1 MEIFKKIQ
9 YNHSVGKYKVLSSN
23 AGVGSVITTKAGFFI
38 MPKSVSFWNFIK
50 RANQTIEQNPN
61 ESADY
66 VSNNAY
72 VDLINDPRF
81 VNFLKKSQSIP
92 NLKHLIDIPHLSL
105 NERNNPNVKSHPL
118 YKKYE
123 ENTGGAFRAD
133 ELSIPAFH
141 FPRWFYSRKQN
152 YFKPINEWEALWQ
165 QKTRQ
170 SLEYFAPPRDPYT
183 KTSRIYKDKVN
194 GMLMPIDTYETL
206 IQIPM
211 VLICKN
217 GHISDIPWYQLF
229 CAYVDGK
236 RDALSHHDG
245 FELFDYPCR
254 DCAQGGKHE
263 LQWIENRNNSESWG
277 TLKCSK
283 CGETHSLEGIM
294 NIRPFCK
301 GETPWN
307 GIGTTSGSPCT
318 GVDGNS
324 RGIMQMALVTSNSIY
339 YADYFKSLYIPPQYL
354 VDSVLDPIIIKVLDR
369 LEQRL
374 YPRAQA
380 KNPNITKEEY
390 INSIDLI
397 ERIDEI
403 LEVVIT
409 QEQADIITNKFLG
422 NIEEPDDRYEQYRF
436 DEYKIFSNYE
446 KSLQQ
451 VPNLEFND
459 IELPEILKP
468 YFKKIQQVDRLAIT
482 QTQLGFSRVS
492 MPVPLRINGKVTRNE
507 GQRIYKEPV
516 ERVFCMPANQSFGE
530 GLFFEFNMNAVD
542 EWVNRHHE
550 LFSKRYNQ
558 PSGDIGQAIK
568 EEILQFGAPRFYLL
582 HTFSHIIMKELEFS
596 CGYPT
601 ASLQERIYY
610 SDRMCGVLIYTADGA
625 EGSMGGL
632 VWQGQPC
639 LIERIIKN
647 AITRADECS
656 SDPLCWENEEQLNL
670 AACFSCCLVSET
682 SCEKQ
687 NLGLDRRAI
696 IDPKF
701 GFFKD
706 MQY

>member
-1 MEIFKKIQ
+1 MEIFRKTQ

-23 AGVGSVITTKAGFFI
+23 AGVGSIITTKAGFFI
-38 MPKSVSFWNFIK
+38 MPKSISFWNFIK
-50 RANQTIEQNPN
+50 RASHVTQGNLDK
-61 ESADY
+61 SADY
-66 VSNNAY
+66 ISKNAY
-72 VDLINDPRF
+72 VDIINDSRF
-81 VNFLKKSQSIP
+81 VNFLKKNQNIP
-92 NLKHLIDIPHLSL
+92 NLKHLIDVPHLSID
-105 NERNNPNVKSHPL
+105 ERNYPNIKSHPL
-118 YKKYE
+118 YKRKKDETGE
-123 ENTGGAFRAD
+123 ELRPD
-133 ELSIPAFH
+133 DLSIPAFH
-141 FPRWFYSRKQN
+141 FPRWFYSRRQN
-152 YFKPINEWEALWQ
+152 SFKPINEWEALWL
-165 QKTRQ
+165 QKTNQ
-170 SLEYFAPPRDPYT
+170 SLDYFAPPRDPCT
-183 KTSRIYKDKVN
+183 KTYRTYKVKTN
-194 GMLMPIDTYETL
+194 GIITPIDAYDTL
-206 IQIPM
+206 VQIPM

-236 RDALSHHDG
+236 KADLVSPDG

-254 DCAQGGKHE
+254 DCSKGGKHE
-263 LQWIENRNNSESWG
+263 LQWIDNRNNSESWG
-277 TLKCSK
+277 ILKCSK

-307 GIGTTSGSPCT
+307 GVGSVSDTPCK
-318 GVDGNS
+318 GVDDNK

-354 VDSVLDPIIIKVLDR
+354 ADSILDPIVIRVIDK

-374 YPRAQA
+374 FPRAQA
-380 KNPNITKEEY
+380 KNPDITKEEY

-397 ERIDEI
+397 EKVEDIED
-403 LEVVIT
+403 VVIT
-409 QEQADIITNKFLG
+409 QEQADLIISKFLG
-422 NIEEPDDRYEQYRF
+422 CVDEPDDKYEAYRY
-436 DEYKIFSNYE
+436 DEYKIFSNFD

-451 VPNLEFND
+451 VSNLEFND

-468 YFKKIQQVDRLAIT
+468 YLKKIQQVDKLAVT

-492 MPVPLRINGKVTRNE
+492 MPIPLRVKGKVIRNE

-516 ERVFCMPANQSFGE
+516 ENVYCMPANQSFGE
-530 GLFFEFNMNAVD
+530 GLFFEFDMNAVE
-542 EWVNRHHE
+542 EWASRHRE

-558 PSGDIGQAIK
+558 QSGDVGQAIK
-568 EEILQFGAPRFYLL
+568 DEMQQYGAPRFYLL

-601 ASLQERIYY
+601 ASLQERLYY
-610 SDRMCGVLIYTADGA
+610 SDRMCGVLIYTADGS

-632 VWQGQPC
+632 VWQGQPR
-639 LIERIIKN
+639 LIEGIIKN
-647 AITRADECS
+647 ALIRADECS

-687 NLGLDRRAI
+687 NLGLDRRAL
-696 IDPKF
+696 IDPEF
-701 GFFKD
+701 GYFKD
-706 MQY
+706 LEC